1 MRISTDFDK
10 LSFHDA
16 GIENIVREED
26 CILISIN
33 GAFISKEHPQAGGKD
48 WFVESGT
55 LKLLGVIFEEAKY
68 WDDTK
73 AAREH
78 PQPEMPLDEIM
89 HASFENGVFHF
100 DGFRETVPW
109 FEWFVTAQGFTLEVI
124 AANEKNS

>member
-1 MRISTDFDK
+1 MRITSDFDK

-16 GIENIVREED
+16 GIAKIVRED
-26 CILISIN
+26 GCILISIE
-33 GAFISKEHPQAGGKD
+33 GAFISSDHPQAGEKD
-48 WFVESGT
+48 WVVESGT
-55 LKLLGVIFEEAKY
+55 LKLLGVISEEAKY

-89 HASFENGVFHF
+89 HASLENDVFHF
-100 DGFRETVPW
+100 DGFRGSVPW
-109 FEWFVTAQGFTLEVI
+109 FEWFVTAQGFALEVI